1 VARKTVK
8 MTPGYSGKPLVTK
21 LGLKPHSSFYT
32 FDAPLEYLDWLAPL
46 PEGVKHIT
54 TLKPKLAFIHGF
66 FRDRRTLEE
75 QLPAFMTHL
84 EKSGTIW
91 ISWLKKSAKIP
102 TDITEDTIREIALPM
117 GLVDVKVCAV
127 SEIWSGLKL
136 VIRVSKRSS

>member
-1 VARKTVK
+1 
-8 MTPGYSGKPLVTK
+8 MTPGYSGKPLVAK

-32 FDAPLEYLDWLAPL
+32 YAAPLEYLDWLIPL
-46 PEGVKHIT
+46 PDGVKHIT
-54 TLKPKLAFIHGF
+54 TLEPNLAFVHGF
-66 FRDRRTLEE
+66 FRDRRTFEE

-84 EKSGTIW
+84 ESTGTIW

-136 VIRVSKRSS
+136 VIRVNKRSS

>member
-1 VARKTVK
+1 
-8 MTPGYSGKPLVTK
+8 MTPGYSGKPLVAK

-32 FDAPLEYLDWLAPL
+32 YDAPLEYLNWLSPM
-46 PEGVKHIT
+46 PDGVKQV
-54 TLKPKLAFIHGF
+54 LSLEPNLSFIHGF
-66 FRDRRTLEE
+66 FEKRIELEE

-84 EKSGTIW
+84 EKNGMIW

-102 TDITEDTIREIALPM
+102 TDIAEDTIREIALPR

-136 VIRVSKRSS
+136 VIPVSKRSS

>member
-1 VARKTVK
+1 
-8 MTPGYSGKPLVTK
+8 MTPGYSGKLLVSK
-21 LGLKPHSSFYT
+21 LGLKPHSRFYT
-32 FDAPLEYLDWLAPL
+32 YDAPFEYLDWLAPL
-46 PEGVKHIT
+46 PDGVKHLT
-54 TLKPKLAFIHGF
+54 TLASDLRFIHGF
-66 FRDRRTLEE
+66 FEKRSTLEE

-84 EKSGTIW
+84 EPTGMIW

-136 VIRVSKRSS
+136 VIRVKKRFS

>member
-1 VARKTVK
+1 

-32 FDAPLEYLDWLAPL
+32 FDAPLEYLAWLAPL
-46 PEGVKHIT
+46 PDGVKHIT
-54 TLKPKLAFIHGF
+54 TLKPNLALIHGF
-66 FRDRRTLEE
+66 FEKRIVLEE

-84 EKSGTIW
+84 ERTGAIW
-91 ISWLKKSAKIP
+91 ISWLKKSAKIS
-102 TDITEDTIREIALPM
+102 TDMTEDTIREIALPM

-136 VIRVSKRSS
+136 VIRVNKRSS